1 MSSASAISVMAAA
14 LRDAFPVSAWL
25 AALWLL
31 SAIALAGFL
40 VYAWRRL
47 LRP

>member
-1 MSSASAISVMAAA
+1 MTPASSISVMAAA
-14 LRDAFPVSAWL
+14 LRDAFPVSPWL

-31 SAIALAGFL
+31 SAIALAGLL
-40 VYAWRRL
+40 VGAWRRL